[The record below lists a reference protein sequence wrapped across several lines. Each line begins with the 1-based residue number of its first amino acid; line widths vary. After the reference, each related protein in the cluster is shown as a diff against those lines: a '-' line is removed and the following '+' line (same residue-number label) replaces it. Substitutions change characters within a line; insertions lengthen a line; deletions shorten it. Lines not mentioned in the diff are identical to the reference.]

1 MITNTNC
8 FFFGSVP
15 YTAASTG
22 PRTIPLWPKEN
33 KHTTTTTTTT
43 TNHSSDHFLCCAA
56 VPLFVVVCCVVFCH
70 FMFILWFIYFYYS
83 VLPCDLMCCSVLRC
97 VVLFVSKL
105 LCSWQ
110 MLCLVRFVL
119 ILSSFF
125 KVLSWKCD
133 IIQHRTQWRSPR
145 RHSEVYQW
153 SWASGNKK

>member
-1 MITNTNC
+1 MITSTNC

-15 YTAASTG
+15 YTAASAG

-33 KHTTTTTTTT
+33 KHTYK
-43 TNHSSDHFLCCAA
+43 NKNKNKNKNNKSFLRSFPVLCCRAILCL
-56 VPLFVVVCCVVFCH
+56 PLS
-70 FMFILWFIYFYYS
+70 FILRFCFYYS